1 MVPHNNARNGSCT
14 NNGRLLFVY
23 NGSVLFVYNSS
34 VLFVY
39 NGSALFVYNG
49 SVNNAPGA
57 VALIIIIMCSV
68 VIMSG
73 Q

>member
-14 NNGRLLFVY
+14 NNGRL
-23 NGSVLFVYNSS
+23 
-34 VLFVY
+34 
-39 NGSALFVYNG
+39 LFVYNG